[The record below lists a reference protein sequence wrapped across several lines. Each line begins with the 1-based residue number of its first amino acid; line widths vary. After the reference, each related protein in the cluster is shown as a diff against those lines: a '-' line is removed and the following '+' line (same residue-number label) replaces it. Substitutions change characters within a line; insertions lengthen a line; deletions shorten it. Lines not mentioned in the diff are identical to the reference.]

1 MFGAIRRVHDPIGR
15 IEISQQ
21 TNGSGA
27 ERYNPPRPP
36 DALPETDLM
45 RRSGLGTCGLPF
57 AADRAI
63 VRSG

>member
-1 MFGAIRRVHDPIGR
+1 LALSEGSTTRSVESKLANK
-15 IEISQQ
+15 

-27 ERYNPPRPP
+27 ERYNAPRPP